1 MSQAL
6 SILKHLQKSPITSME
21 AFQNYGVTRLASRIY
36 DLRKDGHDIIGY
48 MMPVKTRYG
57 TTTVKQYRLKVKGK
71 K

>member
-36 DLRKDGHDIIGY
+36 DLKKEGHEIVSQ
-48 MMPVKTRYG
+48 MKQVKTRYG
-57 TTTVKQYRLKVKGK
+57 TTSVKQYKLKGK

>member
-21 AFQNYGVTRLASRIY
+21 AFQKYGVTRLASRIY
-36 DLRKDGHDIIGY
+36 DLKKEGHEIVGS
-48 MMPVKTRYG
+48 MTSVKTRYG
-57 TTTVKQYRLKVKGK
+57 VTSVKQYKLNGK